1 MSEPASVARR
11 LWLRYEPFHDI
22 IYFSPR
28 ATEEA
33 ARLGLRGFWMSYFA
47 YRAAPLGRVEPA
59 TVTATF
65 FGFHRNRVERALP
78 DAWSYVTPQQA
89 IAAREAA
96 VTAALDDI
104 FGPPSDLYNFAEA
117 AGLAWRAAEAA
128 ETAGRPL
135 AAAAQALPRSDNARI
150 ALWQATSIL
159 REHRG
164 DGHNAVLVSRG
175 IRPAEA
181 HLIKIGAKE
190 SDPEGLKTGRGFPDQ
205 EWTRAQADMRAR
217 GLIDPAGLLTDQG
230 RAEHHAIEAATDTA
244 AEQPWHT
251 LGEAGTRRL
260 LDLLRPITA
269 AVIHSGLIPRP
280 NGVGIVWTEQD
291 TERA

>member
-1 MSEPASVARR
+1 MIEPGSVARR
-11 LWLRYEPFHDI
+11 LWLLYEPFHDI
-22 IYFSPR
+22 SYFSPR
-28 ATEEA
+28 ATEQA

-59 TVTATF
+59 AVTATF

-78 DAWSYVTPQQA
+78 DAWSYVTPEQA

-96 VTAALDDI
+96 VGAALGDV
-104 FGPPSDLYNFAEA
+104 FGPPPDRYNFAEA
-117 AGLAWRAAEAA
+117 ADLAWRAAQAA

-135 AAAAQALPRSDNARI
+135 AAAAQALPRPDNPRI
-150 ALWQATSIL
+150 ALWQATSVL

-181 HLIKIGAKE
+181 HLIKIAAGE
-190 SDPEGLKTGRGFPDQ
+190 SDPDMLKTGRGFPDQ
-205 EWTRAQADMRAR
+205 EWAHAQADMRAR
-217 GLIDPAGLLTDQG
+217 GLIDAAGLLTGQG
-230 RAEHHAIEAATDTA
+230 RAEHDAIEGATDAA

-260 LDLLRPITA
+260 SGLLRPITA

-280 NGVGIVWTEQD
+280 NGVGIVWTEQNS
-291 TERA
+291 